1 MGSAS
6 VEFVMKRVI
15 VASIGVFAFGLT
27 TPKAADISARPA
39 PYAPPPPVYAPPSFS
54 WTGFYLGGNIGGA
67 WAHRDETD
75 TFFGT
80 NVNNGN
86 NDGVFIGGGQVGYN
100 WQVGNAVLGVEA
112 DFDGVANNNNTG
124 TVFIPALGPVLVTSN
139 NRWITTV
146 AARFGLTNGYWLFY
160 GKAGGGWVGNEDFTV
175 TNLTTGSSF
184 SISNDNS
191 NGGWLVGAGIEW
203 AFAPNW
209 SAKVEYNYLGLE
221 DRTFSVSAGS
231 PFFPGDTFTRGDRNV
246 QMVKAGM
253 NYRFNWGGL
262 AEDRVEPR
270 YLAANTR
277 LGNAT
282 SDTIRTRNSKYL
294 GALKQTIVGG
304 GLLARKGERSGD
316 ALAAARAEESN
327 PSLLGQY
334 GDWGVYTASRG
345 GNKHCFAL
353 AEPKTTKME
362 PAGRTRGASYLFVS
376 TRPAEKVK
384 NEVSVIIGYPFK
396 SNSDATAEI
405 GATKFAM
412 YTQND
417 GAWIKNIAEEARMV
431 DAMRKGADLTVKGT
445 SSRGTQSIDQY
456 SLKGLAQALD
466 KIEQECTK

>member
-1 MGSAS
+1 
-6 VEFVMKRVI
+6 MKGVI
-15 VASIGVFAFGLT
+15 VASCIGVFAFGLT
-27 TPKAADISARPA
+27 TSNAADIRARPA

-67 WAHRDETD
+67 WAHRDVTD

-86 NDGVFIGGGQVGYN
+86 NNGVFIGGGQVGYN
-100 WQVGNAVLGVEA
+100 WQLGNAVLGVEA

-124 TVFIPALGPVLVTSN
+124 TVFIPALGPVQVTSN

-184 SISNDNS
+184 RISNDNS

-221 DRTFSVSAGS
+221 DRTFTVPAGS

-246 QMVKAGM
+246 QMVKAGI
-253 NYRFNWGGL
+253 NYRFNWGGI
-262 AEDRVEPR
+262 AEDRVKPR
-270 YLAANTR
+270 YLGADTR
-277 LGNAT
+277 LGNAA
-282 SDTIRTRNSKYL
+282 SDTILTRDSKYL
-294 GALKQTIVGG
+294 GELKQTIVSG
-304 GLLARKGERSGD
+304 GLLARKGERPGD
-316 ALAAARAEESN
+316 ALAAARAKESN

-334 GDWGVYTASRG
+334 GDWGMYTASRG

-405 GATKFAM
+405 GTAKFAM

-417 GAWIKNIAEEARMV
+417 GAWIKNVAEEARMV

-445 SSRGTQSIDQY
+445 SERGTQSTDQY

-466 KIEQECTK
+466 KIEQECTG